1 MKCGYC
7 KNEIDDEKIKAHH
20 YDIESYDIESYA
32 SIIKCPNCGNLISID
47 K

>member
-20 YDIESYDIESYA
+20 YDIESYA
-32 SIIKCPNCGNLISID
+32 SIIKCPNCGNLISLD
-47 K
+47 R